1 LGFDPRNFLT
11 QINQDL
17 PPDVLR
23 LWP

>member
-1 LGFDPRNFLT
+1 LGSYPRNFLT